1 VAPVQLSVSRFAL
14 RSLLTLSLDILYI
27 FLMADG
33 LNEALRA
40 LNAELA
46 AATTERDELEIQ
58 LRDKDIKIVTLRKA
72 ISHVLNLMGLS
83 WGTDL
88 SELGITDAIRQ
99 VTTNTFGRM
108 TANQV
113 RDELEKKGFKL
124 SGYDNPMAS
133 IYKILTRLAESGE
146 LELEKEGWNTFY
158 KRKATQRMY
167 RLNRQKLRAQQA
179 LAPKHPTIETWM
191 NVNQPKQEEKK

>member
-1 VAPVQLSVSRFAL
+1 ME
-14 RSLLTLSLDILYI
+14 T
-27 FLMADG
+27 G
-33 LNEALRA
+33 LNEALKA

-46 AATTERDELEIQ
+46 AASAERDELEIK
-58 LRDKDIKIVTLRKA
+58 LRDKDIRIITLRKA
-72 ISHVLNLMGLS
+72 ISHVLTLMGLS

-88 SELGITDAIRQ
+88 SELGITDAIRH
-99 VTTNTFGRM
+99 VTTATYGRM

-133 IYKILTRLAESGE
+133 IYKVLTRLADGGE
-146 LELEKEGWNTFY
+146 LQVEKEGWNTFY
-158 KRKATQRMY
+158 KRKDTHRMY

-179 LAPKHPTIETWM
+179 LTHPTIETWM
-191 NVNQPKQEEKK
+191 GLNQPKQEEKK